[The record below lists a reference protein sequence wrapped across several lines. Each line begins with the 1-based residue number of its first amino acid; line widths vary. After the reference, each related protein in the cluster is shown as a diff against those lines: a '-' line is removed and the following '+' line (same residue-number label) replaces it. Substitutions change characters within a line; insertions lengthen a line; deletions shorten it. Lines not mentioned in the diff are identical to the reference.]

1 MRAGD
6 LDLGV
11 TSMNALERDGLT
23 CTFVTPLQIVSE
35 YC

>member
-1 MRAGD
+1 MGAGD

-11 TSMNALERDGLT
+11 TSMNALEGLT